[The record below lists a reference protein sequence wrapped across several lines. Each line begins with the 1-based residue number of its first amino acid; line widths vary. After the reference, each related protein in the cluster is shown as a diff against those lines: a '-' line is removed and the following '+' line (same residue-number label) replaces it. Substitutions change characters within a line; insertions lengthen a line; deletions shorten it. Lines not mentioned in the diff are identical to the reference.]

1 MVTARTRRRGFT
13 LIELLVVIA
22 IIAILVAL
30 LLPAVQQVR
39 EAARKSQCQDHL
51 HNIVIGLMDY
61 EASLKVLP
69 QLMQPDYHQYRS
81 VENPVGSI
89 QTGVFG
95 SGQYTAAWNWSALVL
110 PFMEQKPAYD
120 TLAVGSLRGQE
131 SFDSAYGSPANT
143 ARQQTFETPIGVFM
157 CPSDNNPQ
165 GKLAVGTGT
174 NNRMSEANGT
184 KRNTI
189 VLNYPAVNRRGT
201 GTQGSCSWVQ
211 SATWG
216 EAGAFRIGVAT
227 RLALITDGTSNTLFV
242 GERAYQYNNP
252 TNPGTKINAF
262 GGKVFISKGT
272 SGSLGGPNG
281 CGGLSCGLTDAGGVL
296 GGRPI
301 NPANNG
307 QAQGGFSSQHPGG
320 AQFALGDGKV
330 TFISENTDL
339 RVCGNLA
346 GIADG
351 NVVRVP

>member
-1 MVTARTRRRGFT
+1 MSPSTTRRKGFT

-61 EASLKVLP
+61 EASLRVLP
-69 QLMQPDYHQYRS
+69 QLMQADYHQYRAQ
-81 VENPVGSI
+81 ENPIGTTQNGI
-89 QTGVFG
+89 YG
-95 SGQYTAAWNWSALVL
+95 SGQFTAAWNWTALVL

-120 TLAVGSLRGQE
+120 TLAVSNLRGQQ
-131 SFDSAYGSPANT
+131 SFDSAYAGNT
-143 ARQQTFETPIGVFM
+143 ARQQVFETPIGVFM

-165 GKLAVGTGT
+165 GKLAVGNGT
-174 NNRMSEANGT
+174 NNRMSEAPGGT

-189 VLNYPAVNRRGT
+189 ILNYPAVNRRGT
-201 GTQGSCSWVQ
+201 GTQANPSWVQ
-211 SATWG
+211 SATWNQ
-216 EAGAFRIGVAT
+216 AGAFRIGVST

-242 GERAYQYNNP
+242 GERAYQYNNA
-252 TNPGTKINAF
+252 TAPGQKINGF
-262 GGKVFISKGT
+262 GGKVFISR
-272 SGSLGGPNG
+272 GSNNAGGPDG
-281 CGGLSCGLTDAGGVL
+281 CGGLACGLTDAGGVL
-296 GGRPI
+296 GGRVI
-301 NPANNG
+301 NPMNNA

-330 TFISENTDL
+330 TFLSENTDL
-339 RVCGNLA
+339 TVLGNLA
-346 GIADG
+346 GISDG